1 MKITLERL
9 REIITEEVI
18 KEEVSPE
25 DAKRTMVALL
35 QGTPPNVTGD
45 IMGAVYDEM
54 YAADVSEPSPE
65 PEEEED
71 FPTEYQGGGAY
82 GDRPTMGF
90 NENMNEI
97 IQEEYYIYMIEKE
110 YGTLTEVYGSERAQ
124 AVASSKVLRPTQISP
139 VDKYPGFEQVLADPA
154 SVRADI
160 LAAELAKKQY
170 EFLQKLAAGSV
181 EQIKNIDIYWQ
192 KYLNLGGSIRD
203 AMALAPEGTNI
214 VASLGKLYQR
224 LRNREQHTQ

>member
-1 MKITLERL
+1 
-9 REIITEEVI
+9 
-18 KEEVSPE
+18 
-25 DAKRTMVALL
+25 
-35 QGTPPNVTGD
+35 
-45 IMGAVYDEM
+45 MGAVYDEM
-54 YAADVSEPSPE
+54 YDADVSEPSAA

-71 FPTEYQGGGAY
+71 LPTEYQAGGAY
-82 GDRPTMGF
+82 GDRPRMGF
-90 NENMNEI
+90 KKKKNININEI

-110 YGTLTEVYGSERAQ
+110 CGLLTEVYGSERAQ

-160 LAAELAKKQY
+160 LAAEIAKEQY
-170 EFLQKLAAGSV
+170 EFLQKLAAASA
-181 EQIKNIDIYWQ
+181 EQINNIDIYWQ